1 MLEIE
6 ETIHVPEYADRAFL
20 EIPALQNPTDEET
33 VLTGEIEH
41 LWKQHRNV
49 QISIQQ
55 DRENVS
61 SLRAELGQ
69 RLTQMK
75 EVLARRGRNEQWSA
89 WLKEQRIPRATADRL
104 VANHE
109 RSLNPDLNCLTE
121 SIFEPTDEE
130 IVRLVS
136 AISSRVRK
144 VLPGAITIYHFV
156 GSLASSLGLEP
167 KETVGG
173 LLVPRPESAAPE
185 SAATSAEILN
195 AGIDLPAQSSI
206 PEDGISL
213 ETAAE

>member
-20 EIPALQNPTDEET
+20 EIPALQNPTEEET

-69 RLTQMK
+69 RLSQMK
-75 EVLARRGRNEQWSA
+75 EVLARPGRNGQWSA
-89 WLKEQRIPRATADRL
+89 WLKEHKIPRANADRL
-104 VANHE
+104 VAKHA
-109 RSLNPDLNCLTE
+109 RSPNPDMNCLSE
-121 SIFEPTDEE
+121 SISEPTEDT
-130 IVRLVS
+130 IMKLVS
-136 AISSRVRK
+136 QVSSRLRK
-144 VLPGAITIYHFV
+144 TLPGATNIYHFI